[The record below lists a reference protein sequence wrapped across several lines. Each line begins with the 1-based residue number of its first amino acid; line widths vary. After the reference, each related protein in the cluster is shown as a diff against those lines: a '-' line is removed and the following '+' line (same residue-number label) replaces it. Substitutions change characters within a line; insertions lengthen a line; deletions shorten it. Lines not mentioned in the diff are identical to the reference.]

1 MGRRVYVHSSSHHYV
16 EKVYMK
22 IRILCVLI
30 VLLILCT
37 SCGKNIDENYVLS
50 KDENSSIQKLCQY
63 IGLSYEEIVTPILDE
78 DIQEAIN
85 VKLMSSAEML
95 PIETR
100 NYVTD
105 GDSVYIDYVVSHRGK
120 VVGVYNDVKFSVGEG
135 AFDIDF
141 ENAIVGA
148 EIGVT
153 VTFDYLVKD
162 SAHALYNQV
171 VQIEATVTRIY
182 SVEKPELSDEFVSK
196 HFNVT
201 TVAEFE
207 QIIIEALIE
216 TRDAEDRI
224 RNAYSILKFVCEG
237 STFTINK
244 DELNSIRTSVVDNY
258 TQIAYLYNMSL
269 SEYIKEKLDMNQAE
283 FDDYCT
289 QEAVIMIEMNLVI
302 DEIAKSENIGISN
315 DELYEY
321 ANNKGYTQI
330 DILKSSQLKKEL
342 EYEIIK
348 NKVYDF
354 LLLHSISQ

>member
-1 MGRRVYVHSSSHHYV
+1 
-16 EKVYMK
+16 MK
-22 IRILCVLI
+22 IQKFCLLI
-30 VLLILCT
+30 IFIILCT
-37 SCGKNIDENYVLS
+37 GCGKNVEENYVLS
-50 KDENSSIQKLCQY
+50 INDKSKIQELYQYKD
-63 IGLSYEEIVTPILDE
+63 LSYAEIVTPILDE

-85 VKLMSSAEML
+85 VKLMSSAEMQ

-105 GDSVYIDYVVSHRGK
+105 GDSVYIDYIVSYRDK

-135 AFDIDF
+135 TFDVDF

-207 QIIIEALIE
+207 QIIIEALME

-224 RNAYSILKFVCEG
+224 RNAYSILKIVCEG

-244 DELNSIRTSVVDNY
+244 DELNSVRTSVVDNF

-269 SEYIKEKLDMNQAE
+269 SEYINERLDMNQSE

-289 QEAVIMIEMNLVI
+289 QEAIIMIEMNLVI
-302 DEIAKSENIGISN
+302 DEIAKSENMGISN